1 MLCSVTIMG
10 NRSKS
15 KEEIAWLLQSEKVVV
30 YSWFIHNY
38 QNLKAIKMTFSRWMD
53 KQIVEHL
60 DNGLLFSTKIDVL
73 TSHEKA

>member
-1 MLCSVTIMG
+1 MLCFVTIMG

-60 DNGLLFSTKIDVL
+60 DNGLLFGTKIDVL